1 MCILGYNIS
10 IYFVGGEHMFN
21 LMNIIV
27 DIPIALIAI
36 IGHELGH
43 AWVSTKLG
51 DPTPRYEGR
60 LTLNP
65 LAHLDPIGTLLMI
78 FTGFGWARPVG
89 VNPMYYKDRKKG
101 MALVAIA
108 GPLSNFL
115 MAFVGSLLAVLLSVF
130 AGGIVGFG
138 NVSSIF
144 VRFAFMNLR
153 LMAFNLIPIPPLDG
167 SKILGMILPNR
178 IYYNV
183 LQYERYAMILILL
196 LSVTGV
202 FSVLIDG
209 GVNVAI
215 RLIIQLVELI
225 MMPFK
230 SFI

>member
-1 MCILGYNIS
+1 
-10 IYFVGGEHMFN
+10 MFN

-65 LAHLDPIGTLLMI
+65 LVHLDLVGTLLMI

-115 MAFVGSLLAVLLSVF
+115 MAFVGILLAVLLSVF

-138 NVSSIF
+138 TVSSIF
-144 VRFAFMNLR
+144 VRFAFMNLK

-167 SKILGMILPNR
+167 SKILGMLLPNR

>member
-1 MCILGYNIS
+1 M
-10 IYFVGGEHMFN
+10 VN

-27 DIPIALIAI
+27 DIPIALVAI

-115 MAFVGSLLAVLLSVF
+115 MAFVGILLAVLLSVF

>member
-1 MCILGYNIS
+1 MSGLT
-10 IYFVGGEHMFN
+10 
-21 LMNIIV
+21 NIIIN
-27 DIPIALIAI
+27 IPIALIAI
-36 IGHELGH
+36 IGHELAH

-108 GPLSNFL
+108 GPLSNFA
-115 MAFVGSLLAVLLSVF
+115 MAFVGILLAVLLSVF

-138 NVSSIF
+138 TVSSIF
-144 VRFAFMNLR
+144 VKFAFMNLR

-167 SKILGMILPNR
+167 SKILGMLLPNR